1 MRKPI
6 KYSLAEVLIEAVVES
21 KKSESYTLKLVNFL
35 VKITLPGK
43 KTFAITNQ
51 LLLLLVL

>member
-6 KYSLAEVLIEAVVES
+6 KYSLAEVLIEAVIES